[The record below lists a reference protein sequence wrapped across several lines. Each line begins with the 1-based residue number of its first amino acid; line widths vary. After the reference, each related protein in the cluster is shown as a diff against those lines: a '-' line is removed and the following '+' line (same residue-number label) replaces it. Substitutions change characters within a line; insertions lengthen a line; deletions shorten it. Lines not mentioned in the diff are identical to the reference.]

1 MKAKL
6 IGFLGFLI
14 FLTLSYFIFFK
25 SELFAKTEKASGYF
39 HRDGIYCGLTRTAE
53 PQPGH
58 YSELQ
63 AYRLKHD
70 RLPVSPD
77 NYGIAPLIDF
87 SAMFDRKF
95 CESDALQETGMQIE
109 ITGKR
114 VSSAEALGHSLSNVS
129 IFEVLSF
136 QELK

>member
-1 MKAKL
+1 M
-6 IGFLGFLI
+6 
-14 FLTLSYFIFFK
+14 
-25 SELFAKTEKASGYF
+25 
-39 HRDGIYCGLTRTAE
+39 YCGLTRTAE
-53 PQPGH
+53 PQP
-58 YSELQ
+58 ELQ

-70 RLPVSPD
+70 RFPVSPD

-87 SAMFDRKF
+87 SALFDRKF
-95 CESDALQETGMQIE
+95 CESDSLHETGMQIE

-114 VSSAEALGHSLSNVS
+114 ASSAEALGHSLSNIS